1 MEFNIQLFTY
11 ELIKEYTIR
20 FKQIKYFL
28 IYRIPV
34 DNFISH
40 ICRKIYLTSL
50 KWGCSSVGDNYK
62 PEQLKLALN
71 EKCYLI
77 PCDM

>member
-40 ICRKIYLTSL
+40 ICRNIYVTWL
-50 KWGCSSVGDNYK
+50 K
-62 PEQLKLALN
+62 
-71 EKCYLI
+71 
-77 PCDM
+77 